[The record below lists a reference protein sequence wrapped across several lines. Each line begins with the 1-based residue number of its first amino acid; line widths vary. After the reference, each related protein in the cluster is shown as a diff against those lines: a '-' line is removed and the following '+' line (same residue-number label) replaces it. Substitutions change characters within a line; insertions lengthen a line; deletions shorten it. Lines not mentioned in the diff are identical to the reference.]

1 MEVTLPDVSE
11 VCMLLCSNGGTANAE
26 CTACEN
32 CDPGWDPVSKC
43 TVCMPCNGVRDEICV
58 CTCSEGW
65 TGEHC
70 DENICR
76 VALGR
81 GSIHVW
87 TDDFTTIQTH
97 VQVAIHR
104 GAVFTGTA
112 RPRHQHSDYV
122 VLDGGAIRCTE
133 GRELGDWSRIW
144 VLPGGTVDLTNCR
157 PGSFTRLRYDVG
169 STVTGLD
176 AVGSESWY
184 YRPEQCSGEAGGMK
198 VTFPPGFEEEER
210 PDYDYD
216 PELPVYGYE
225 PGPPAAG
232 SGSGAGHV
240 VSEDNATKCTHDYA
254 SYAQMDWQK
263 ECQMSGGW
271 TRLMPD
277 ARAGLL
283 KTGGMGLQAT
293 THAHTWVCHYSH
305 RCASR
310 FNSSQ
315 LTSGRKCDFSRRGR
329 CGPQFNNITCGGGG
343 AEPIPSWAVYCNEEN
358 GWCGIT
364 DAHRNAQA
372 STAYDFEADSGG
384 YCDGEDTNAVTAYSV
399 RECLDECRE
408 AGYSSLL
415 GTQFPDV
422 FSGCCNKLSCAQ
434 ACMSRVN
441 GLSVHACQDLVHSV
455 AAGTWFSRA
464 KKST

>member
-1 MEVTLPDVSE
+1 
-11 VCMLLCSNGGTANAE
+11 
-26 CTACEN
+26 
-32 CDPGWDPVSKC
+32 
-43 TVCMPCNGVRDEICV
+43 
-58 CTCSEGW
+58 
-65 TGEHC
+65 
-70 DENICR
+70 
-76 VALGR
+76 
-81 GSIHVW
+81 
-87 TDDFTTIQTH
+87 
-97 VQVAIHR
+97 
-104 GAVFTGTA
+104 
-112 RPRHQHSDYV
+112 
-122 VLDGGAIRCTE
+122 
-133 GRELGDWSRIW
+133 
-144 VLPGGTVDLTNCR
+144 
-157 PGSFTRLRYDVG
+157 
-169 STVTGLD
+169 
-176 AVGSESWY
+176 
-184 YRPEQCSGEAGGMK
+184 MK

-455 AAGTWFSRA
+455 AAGNDCRVEVDGRGYHVCDLWNSNASACQVEPTVESALFGCRIGGKPLVGTMDPFCWIYDEREGCFVPFGPGSSVGLA
-464 KKST
+464 